1 MTLQE
6 LRKEAAGL
14 GIVFELAGGG
24 ERVKIVAPKGTITAE
39 IRQALGRY
47 KEVIL
52 ILLRLRRAGGC
63 RCCKGS
69 RFWMSVHA
77 VVICATCHPPADS
90 SLAVEWVEF
99 T

>member
-1 MTLQE
+1 MRLQE
-6 LRKEAAGL
+6 LLKEATCL
-14 GIVFELAGGG
+14 GIIFILADGG
-24 ERVKIVAPKGTITAE
+24 ERLKIKAPKGTITDE
-39 IRQALGRY
+39 IRQALGR
-47 KEVIL
+47 ERAAIWT
-52 ILLRLRRAGGC
+52 LLRSRRAGC
-63 RCCKGS
+63 CACCKDS